1 MKRIRAH
8 LEGLLSSEQFTYP
21 ALRSMLLT
29 LILDQFCIYI
39 MGVLSTALV
48 SSVGE
53 AAIAAVS
60 MVNTINGLIALL
72 FTALVWLMVDVL
84 RWNDLVAKLLSNFVV
99 IIINYI
105 ASKFWI
111 FRDKG

>member
-8 LEGLLSSEQFTYP
+8 LEGLLRSEQFTYP

-39 MGVLSTALV
+39 MGVFSTALV

-60 MVNTINGLIALL
+60 MVNTINGLIALV
-72 FTALVWLMVDVL
+72 FTALASGGGIV
-84 RWNDLVAKLLSNFVV
+84 VARAKAGETWW
-99 IIINYI
+99 
-105 ASKFWI
+105 ASAVPSAW
-111 FRDKG
+111 